1 MIVESTGEVVEVGRD
16 AKPNLPVGLFEQVKY
31 EEHEQVLTAGA
42 MLFLYTDGLTE
53 ARKRRHEL
61 FGRKRMT
68 EVLQGFEPE
77 GKPQELVQ
85 RMTTAIKEYVEDAD
99 QSDDLTMLAIRYSP
113 EKEKDVLNETLTLK
127 NDVHQVKVLS
137 GFVKNIT
144 GRLNLAPKLAANVR
158 LAVEEAVV
166 NVMDYAYPVGLE
178 GDICICAKSDGKRLR
193 FIISDE
199 GAPFDPTKALQVDT
213 TLGVEDRP
221 VGGLGIHLVRQL
233 MDSINYERIDGKNT
247 LTLIKLLKIED

>member
-1 MIVESTGEVVEVGRD
+1 MANWPIFFLYMIVSVGIAIWIYSFAESVDSILPGKEALRDQLWILIAIFVYQVVNGLRINRKGTEDRKHRYALRKYHEFKKKYSEMVD
-16 AKPNLPVGLFEQVKY
+16 ANC
-31 EEHEQVLTAGA
+31 
-42 MLFLYTDGLTE
+42 
-53 ARKRRHEL
+53 
-61 FGRKRMT
+61 
-68 EVLQGFEPE
+68 
-77 GKPQELVQ
+77 
-85 RMTTAIKEYVEDAD
+85 EYVVDAD
-99 QSDDLTMLAIRYSP
+99 QCDDLTLLAIRYSP

-178 GDICICAKSDGKRLR
+178 GDICICAKSDGKRLT

-199 GAPFDPTKALQVDT
+199 VAPFDPTKALHVDT
-213 TLGVEDRP
+213 TLAV
-221 VGGLGIHLVRQL
+221 
-233 MDSINYERIDGKNT
+233 
-247 LTLIKLLKIED
+247 